1 MLTYK
6 AFNPKYNN
14 KSSSGEQQD
23 MWMLIINEDL
33 DRNFKCLACIE
44 NKDETVIF
52 DEGEEHSDKA
62 DIIRYIGRYNRE

>member
-1 MLTYK
+1 
-6 AFNPKYNN
+6 
-14 KSSSGEQQD
+14 